1 MTDELKKAVQSAEKL
16 PEEQQKIIAELILYE
31 IEWDIAFQSSSEKLS
46 TLAKEALGQ
55 YKTGKTKP
63 MDF

>member
-1 MTDELKKAVQSAEKL
+1 MVDELKNAMNKAGKL
-16 PEEQQKIIAELILYE
+16 PEKQQKLIADLVLNE
-31 IEWDIAFQSSSEKLS
+31 IEWDYAFQSSPEKLS
-46 TLAKEALGQ
+46 TLAKEALVD